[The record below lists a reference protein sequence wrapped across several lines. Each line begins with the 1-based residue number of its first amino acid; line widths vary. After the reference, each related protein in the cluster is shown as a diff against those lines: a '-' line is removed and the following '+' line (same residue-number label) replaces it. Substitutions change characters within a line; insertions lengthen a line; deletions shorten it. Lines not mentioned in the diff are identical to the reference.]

1 MPENKAGVSVCGNE
15 LRVQGRLCRVARLDG
30 DDFKFLDDP
39 EAVLAEVRKTR
50 LRIDLFTFLQGLPG
64 TPTKYSYPME
74 FGTMLPSCLY
84 PRSRTGGQSR
94 SDSRRGIKPSKRRRK
109 ASQSA
114 RFLSTMS

>member
-15 LRVQGRLCRVARLDG
+15 LLVQGRLCRVARLDG

-74 FGTMLPSCLY
+74 WDNAAVLPVSTFENWWTKQIGFKARNKAKQAEKKGVIS
-84 PRSRTGGQSR
+84 PRGS
-94 SDSRRGIKPSKRRRK
+94 
-109 ASQSA
+109 
-114 RFLSTMS
+114 F